1 MPKSRV
7 PHGIQ
12 FDSPLQR
19 QWMIRSSIGS
29 DALNAATVLGA
40 SSSSQRA
47 TKRIPAATIS
57 STRETLPA
65 LRRQAKPE
73 RDEHDTG
80 DDVDY
85 SPHPRHEEHPGAARD
100 ERQPAERQRGEQEP
114 MGGEPEDGAAKLRQ
128 QTEEEDG
135 HLRVREVAHETLP
148 VG

>member
-47 TKRIPAATIS
+47 TNRIPAATIS

-65 LRRQAKPE
+65 PGRQAKSE
-73 RDEHDTG
+73 RNEYDTRE
-80 DDVDY
+80 DVDD
-85 SPHPRHEEHPGAARD
+85 SPHARHEEHPGAARD
-100 ERQPAERQRGEQEP
+100 ERQPAERQRCEHEPVRAESGER
-114 MGGEPEDGAAKLRQ
+114 AAELRQ
-128 QTEEEDG
+128 Q
-135 HLRVREVAHETLP
+135 A
-148 VG
+148 